1 MLNRKFLSL
10 ILLLFTTLLNAQ
22 NKALCPP
29 SANKKAVKYYE
40 NALDDKKSRAPFA
53 KIKESILKALE
64 EDSTYGDAYKLLGDV
79 AYTSRKD
86 DEMAQAYIKFI
97 ELCPDASSDVYY
109 RLGNYY
115 YSIKDFKNAIETLQ
129 AFLDF
134 NKVKEENG
142 KDASQK
148 IAKAK
153 IMMNPVPFNPF
164 PLTNVSSGDPEY
176 LAVISPDQDLC
187 FFTRRYEESKKGT
200 LFNSNV
206 EKFMISTKVNG
217 AFTKGEP
224 MPPPFNKS
232 VNGNEGGA
240 TISIDN
246 KHLFFTVN
254 KAGNFDIYTSDDI
267 NGKWT
272 EPVSVGPEIN
282 DPKLWD
288 SQPSIS
294 PDGKT
299 LYFATFRDSINQ
311 TSDIYVSKKNPTTG
325 KWNKALPL
333 PATINTLG
341 NEKTPFM
348 HPDNKTFYFS
358 SDQLDGLGGYDI
370 YMTKL
375 KEDGTWSSPI
385 NIGYPI
391 NTEANE
397 LGFFV
402 STNGKKGY
410 FASDNLKGVG
420 GFDIYEFDLPEKARP
435 EKVLFIKGEVEGE
448 KSAISSAKVELKS
461 TKSKEIVELNYD
473 TITGKY
479 ASVVAF
485 EEDFILTVKKTGF
498 AYNSAYFSTEDSTLS
513 DPQKINLELKQS
525 VVGSAYK
532 LNNIL
537 YETSSA
543 ELNKQDKN
551 ILTDF
556 AEYLTINPTI
566 KVSIQGH
573 TDSEGNDIDNLKLSE
588 DRAKSV
594 FDYLT
599 SIGINKVRLTYKGFG
614 ETKPIG
620 DNTNESGR
628 KLNRRTEFV
637 ILSK

>member
-1 MLNRKFLSL
+1 MLKHSIVIL
-10 ILLLFTTLLNAQ
+10 ILLLFSITIHAQ

-29 SANKKAVKYYE
+29 SSNKKANKY
-40 NALDDKKSRAPFA
+40 LDDAKDAKKSREPYT
-53 KIKESILKALE
+53 KIKESILKSLA
-64 EDSTYGDAYKLLGDV
+64 EDSTFGDAYKFLGDV
-79 AYTSRKD
+79 AFSAHKD
-86 DEMAQAYIKFI
+86 DEMSSAYRKFI

-109 RLGNYY
+109 KLGNYY
-115 YSIKDFKNAIETLQ
+115 YATRDYKNAIETLQ
-129 AFLDF
+129 SFLDF

-153 IMMNPVPFNPF
+153 IMMHPVPFNPV

-217 AFTKGEP
+217 VFSKGEA
-224 MPPPFNKS
+224 MPPPFNKAL
-232 VNGNEGGA
+232 NGNEGGA
-240 TISIDN
+240 SISIDN

-254 KAGNFDIYTSDDI
+254 KAGNFDIYTSDEV

-299 LYFATFRDSINQ
+299 LYFATFRDSVNQ

-325 KWNKALPL
+325 KWGKATPL
-333 PATINTLG
+333 PSTINTLG

-375 KEDGTWSSPI
+375 KEDGSWSTPV

-420 GFDIYEFDLPEKARP
+420 GFDIYEFDLPEKVRP

-448 KSAISSAKVELKS
+448 KSALSSAKVELKS

-498 AYNSAYFSTEDSTLS
+498 AYNSAYFSTEDSSLT
-513 DPQKINLELKQS
+513 DPQKVNLELKQS

-543 ELNKQDKN
+543 DLNLQDKN
-551 ILTDF
+551 ILNDF
-556 AEYLTINPTI
+556 AEYLSMNSTI

-573 TDSEGNDIDNLKLSE
+573 TDDEGNDIDNLKLSE
-588 DRAKSV
+588 NRAKSV
-594 FDYLT
+594 FDYL
-599 SIGINKVRLTYKGFG
+599 SSNGINKLRLTYKGFG
-614 ETKPIG
+614 ETKPIA
-620 DNTNESGR
+620 DNSTEAGR